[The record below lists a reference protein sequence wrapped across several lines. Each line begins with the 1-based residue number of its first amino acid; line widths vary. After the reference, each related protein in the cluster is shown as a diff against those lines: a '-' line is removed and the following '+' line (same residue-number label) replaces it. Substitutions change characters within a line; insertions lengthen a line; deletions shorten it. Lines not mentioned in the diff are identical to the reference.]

1 MAENERAFREVAF
14 RPRMATRADVP
25 DLTTTVL
32 GTEVSLPLLLAPCG
46 LAHLMHPDGALGAAR
61 AAKRFGT
68 VSVLS
73 TVAGTPPEGLAD
85 EPGPRWFQL
94 YAADRRIAAALIH
107 RAASS
112 GFEGLVVTVDTPAL
126 GKRERDAR
134 NGWAGSSL
142 KLDLRTMSRLGPQI
156 AVRPRW
162 TIRMLGRTVRT
173 LRQPTSP
180 TRVPDSQD
188 RSGASDPSPT
198 DTGALDPTETSR
210 VSAAAPTK
218 AVASAGAVAMLAS
231 PFAWDD
237 IAWMRERWTGSLL
250 VKGVLSGDDALRAAD
265 AGADAVIVS
274 NHGGRQLEGAP
285 ASLRVLPEVVEAAG
299 NRLEVLLDGGVR
311 RGGDVA
317 KAVALGARAV
327 LIGRPYLYALSCGRR
342 GRRGTHARDIS
353 DGIEQDAHLDGL
365 SLSVRSGPHVAPRAG
380 RPGLNSVSSVAPRS
394 RWYGALGFAPGS
406 VHWATRT
413 ILPSLPPA
421 SNRS

>member
-1 MAENERAFREVAF
+1 MSSTRRINNVADARRLARRTLPRAVFDYIDGGAEDEVTMAENERAFRDVTF

-32 GTEVSLPLLLAPCG
+32 GTEISLPLLLAPCG
-46 LAHLMHPDGALGAAR
+46 LAGLMHPDGALGAAR
-61 AAKRFGT
+61 AAKRAGT

-73 TVAGTPPEGLAD
+73 TVAGTPPEGLAR

-94 YAADRRIAAALIH
+94 YAADRRIADALIR
-107 RAASS
+107 RAAAS
-112 GFEGLVVTVDTPAL
+112 GFEALVVTVDTPAL

-142 KLDLRTMSRLGPQI
+142 KLNLRTAARLGPQV

-162 TIRMLGRTVRT
+162 AIRMLGRTLAT
-173 LRQPTSP
+173 LRQPSTSGPVRDSGNGQGASGTSP
-180 TRVPDSQD
+180 TGPDAVAAPSPSQD
-188 RSGASDPSPT
+188 ST
-198 DTGALDPTETSR
+198 
-210 VSAAAPTK
+210 VAPTR
-218 AVASAGAVAMLAS
+218 AVSSAGAVAMLAS

-250 VKGVLSGDDALRAAD
+250 VKGVLSGDDAVRSAD

-285 ASLRVLPEVVEAAG
+285 ASLRVLPEVVDAAG
-299 NRLEVLLDGGVR
+299 SRLEVLLDGGVR

-327 LIGRPYLYALSCGRR
+327 LIGRPYLYALAAAGEAGVERMLE
-342 GRRGTHARDIS
+342 IF
-353 DGIEQDAHLDGL
+353 
-365 SLSVRSGPHVAPRAG
+365 RADLTRTLTLMG
-380 RPGLNSVSSVAPRS
+380 CHSVSDLDRT
-394 RWYGALGFAPGS
+394 WIHGPGGQD
-406 VHWATRT
+406 
-413 ILPSLPPA
+413 
-421 SNRS
+421 

>member
-1 MAENERAFREVAF
+1 MPSTSQINNVADARRLAQRVLPRAVFDYIDGGAEDEVTMAENERAFREVAF
-14 RPRMATRADVP
+14 RPRMATKVDAP

-46 LAHLMHPDGALGAAR
+46 LVQLMHPAGALGAAR

-68 VSVLS
+68 ISVLS
-73 TVAGTPPEGLAD
+73 TVAGTPPEGLAQ

-94 YAADRRIAAALIH
+94 YAANRRIAAALMD

-126 GKRERDAR
+126 GKRERDVR

-142 KLDLRTMSRLGPQI
+142 KFDLHTMTRLGPQV

-162 TIRMLGRTVRT
+162 SMRMLGRAITT
-173 LRQPTSP
+173 LRQPAP
-180 TRVPDSQD
+180 RRAD
-188 RSGASDPSPT
+188 RREPGASDPSPS
-198 DTGALDPTETSR
+198 DGAGRPTAPSPDD
-210 VSAAAPTK
+210 APTRG
-218 AVASAGAVAMLAS
+218 VAAAGAVAMMAS

-237 IAWMRERWTGSLL
+237 INWIRERWTGPLL
-250 VKGVLSGDDALRAAD
+250 VKGVLSGDDAVLAAD
-265 AGADAVIVS
+265 AGADAVVVS

-285 ASLRVLPEVVEAAG
+285 ATLRVLPEVVEAAG

-327 LIGRPYLYALSCGRR
+327 LIGRPYLYALAAAGEAGVDRTLENFRTELSRTLTLLGC
-342 GRRGTHARDIS
+342 HS
-353 DGIEQDAHLDGL
+353 VSHLDRSWLQGPVGL
-365 SLSVRSGPHVAPRAG
+365 GQGAGPH
-380 RPGLNSVSSVAPRS
+380 
-394 RWYGALGFAPGS
+394 
-406 VHWATRT
+406 
-413 ILPSLPPA
+413 
-421 SNRS
+421 